1 MELKIVL
8 FIQEDRNILPLVL
21 DTFIKSIKE
30 EGNLEISGC
39 ILTKESLFGKPKNIW
54 KERYRNI
61 NEFGLKNS
69 LKIALKRAKIFAL
82 FGSVS
87 TILVNNSITV
97 LRTDSPNSLNIGSD
111 FNGDILISVL
121 GNNILTDDFLSQFK
135 YGGINLHSGD
145 LPYYRG
151 LTPTFWAC
159 LNGEDKIGISLFK
172 MDTGIDTGQVLL
184 KHYLSTS
191 LYSSWY
197 DLSIAAKRVGL
208 QMIVDFLKD
217 FKGEFQFLNTPM
229 VEGSYFGRPEREDFK
244 KLCRVK
250 NII

>member
-1 MELKIVL
+1 MKIVL
-8 FIQEDRNILPLVL
+8 FIQEDRNILPQLL
-21 DTFIKSIKE
+21 DAFIKSIKE
-30 EGNLEISGC
+30 EGDLEIAGC

-61 NEFGLKNS
+61 NDFGLYNT
-69 LKIALKRAKIFAL
+69 LKIAFKRVKIFAL

-87 TILVNNSITV
+87 TILMRNSISV
-97 LRTDSPNSLNIGSD
+97 LKTDNPNILKNGSD
-111 FNGDILISVL
+111 FNGDILVSVL
-121 GNNILTDDFLSQFK
+121 GNNILTNDFLSQFK

-159 LNGEDKIGISLFK
+159 LNGEDNIGISLFK
-172 MDTGIDTGQVLL
+172 MDAGIDTGQIIL
-184 KHYLSTS
+184 KRFLSTS

-217 FKGEFQFLNTPM
+217 FKGEFRFLKTPM
-229 VEGSYFGRPEREDFK
+229 AAGSYYGRPKREDFK
-244 KLCRVK
+244 KLSRVK